1 MLDVY
6 LQTNNMIWFKK
17 KKTSEMAAF
26 PVNHKNHMMGIHKE
40 KQREIKN
47 SWYIKKKKTL
57 AKEIWNC
64 DAWQTDWGQ
73 RAEFI

>member
-1 MLDVY
+1 
-6 LQTNNMIWFKK
+6 
-17 KKTSEMAAF
+17 MAAF

-47 SWYIKKKKTL
+47 SWYIKKKKKTL